1 MVKQHNAL
9 RMTALAGLLW
19 GAGLLNA
26 NAMTLGNQTVRSGAG
41 QPLQADIQ
49 VTDVTPDEANGLSVS
64 LAPQEV
70 FNLTGVSYAPALADL
85 RLGLTKVGPSHYVI
99 HVSTRQP
106 VASPFLD
113 LVIVLDW
120 RSGRQTS
127 PYTLL
132 INQSAEQTRRGSAAI
147 VAPSAAPSETGAT
160 PRGTRPSGAT
170 AGQEG
175 KRYVVERGDT
185 LSELAAQFASEV
197 PGVTSAQMMAAL
209 YNANRGAFIDGN
221 SNLLKAGATL
231 QLPSSGAVQAVSPQ
245 AASRFVAESRAQFQA
260 YRARLAESATKQRPQ
275 TAGRSAGGT
284 IEKQAPAAAPAASGD
299 ELTLSRPEQ
308 GLKAGNTAEDSIA
321 RDKAIAEAKGRVQAL
336 EKNVGELQK
345 LLALKKQQAAQQA
358 TAQSGA
364 SASAAAAAGEAASSA
379 AASEPTASQPT
390 AAPAVA
396 SQAPAAVA
404 GAHQKKGAPALS
416 WDALK
421 RNPYLWPGVALLV
434 LLLAILW
441 FMTRRRA
448 QPETPVGQEGPYD
461 AGDDGSHGAT
471 ADATAGGDTDKTM
484 NERIAQRMEKV
495 SSEKDVALA
504 AGALSAGAAL
514 ERLVA
519 ETEKAPRPTPPTMP
533 VNGVAQMVG
542 DIDLSLPG
550 HADELVRTEAH
561 TDKPIVS
568 PDEAPWGT
576 VNFTMAPVGDVAA
589 TASSPVAPDDSQVLH
604 DESATPFAAPEHEEA
619 PSLKPLSFDL
629 SGFDLDL
636 KGASEGDAA
645 QSSPAHAPLA
655 DTIQTKL
662 ELANAYLAIGDK
674 AGARELLEE
683 VLRDGDAAAQA
694 EARKRMAALG

>member
-1 MVKQHNAL
+1 MVKQRNAL
-9 RMTALAGLLW
+9 RMTALAALLW
-19 GAGLLNA
+19 GAGLLSA

-49 VTDVTPDEANGLSVS
+49 VTDVTPAEASGLSVS
-64 LAPQEV
+64 LAPREV
-70 FNLTGVSYAPALADL
+70 FNLTGVNYAPALADL
-85 RLGLTKVGPSHYVI
+85 KLGLTQTGPGHYVI
-99 HVSTRQP
+99 HVSTSQP

-132 INQSAEQTRRGSAAI
+132 INKSAEQSRGRGAAI
-147 VAPSAAPSETGAT
+147 VAPTAPSETGAVAQSA
-160 PRGTRPSGAT
+160 GSSAAT
-170 AGQEG
+170 ARQAG

-185 LSELAAQFASEV
+185 LSDLAAKFASEV

-209 YNANRGAFIDGN
+209 YNANRGAFIGGN
-221 SNLLKAGATL
+221 SNLLKAGAAL
-231 QLPSSGAVQAVSPQ
+231 QLPPDGAVQAVSPQ

-260 YRARLAESATKQRPQ
+260 YRARLAESAAKQHTQ
-275 TAGRSAGGT
+275 AAGRSAGGT
-284 IEKQAPAAAPAASGD
+284 IEKQAPAVAPTASGD
-299 ELTLSRPEQ
+299 ELTLSRPEH
-308 GLKAGNTAEDSIA
+308 GLKAGNTPEDRIA
-321 RDKAIAEAKGRVQAL
+321 REKAIDEAKGRVQAL

-345 LLALKKQQAAQQA
+345 LLALKKKQAAEQA
-358 TAQSGA
+358 DAQSGA
-364 SASAAAAAGEAASSA
+364 SAAAAGGAAASSA
-379 AASEPTASQPT
+379 MASQPAASLST
-390 AAPAVA
+390 AVPAAA
-396 SQAPAAVA
+396 SQAPASVVA
-404 GAHQKKGAPALS
+404 AREKKGAPALP
-416 WDALK
+416 WYALK
-421 RNPYLWPGVALLV
+421 RNPYLWPGAALLV

-448 QPETPVGQEGPYD
+448 QPQAPVGQEGPYD
-461 AGDDGSHGAT
+461 AGGDDSHAAH
-471 ADATAGGDTDKTM
+471 ADAVADGDTHKTM
-484 NERIAQRMEKV
+484 NERITQRMESV
-495 SSEKDVALA
+495 SSESKVALA

-519 ETEKAPRPTPPTMP
+519 ETEKAPRPAPPSVQ
-533 VNGVAQMVG
+533 VNGVAQLVG

-550 HADELVRTEAH
+550 HADESVRTEAH

-576 VNFTMAPVGDVAA
+576 VNFTMAPAGDAA
-589 TASSPVAPDDSQVLH
+589 AAPPSPVSPDDAHALR
-604 DESATPFAAPEHEEA
+604 DEPATPFAGPEHEEA
-619 PSLKPLSFDL
+619 QSLKPLSFDL

-636 KGASEGDAA
+636 KGASESDAIQA
-645 QSSPAHAPLA
+645 GPAHAPLA

-683 VLRDGDAAAQA
+683 VLRDGDAAAQS
-694 EARKRMAALG
+694 EARKRMVTLG

>member
-1 MVKQHNAL
+1 MVKQLDAL
-9 RMTALAGLLW
+9 RMTALAALLW
-19 GAGLLNA
+19 GAGLLSA

-49 VTDVTPDEANGLSVS
+49 VTDVTPVEANGLSVS
-64 LAPQEV
+64 LAPREV
-70 FNLTGVSYAPALADL
+70 FNLTGVNYASALTDL
-85 RLGLTKVGPSHYVI
+85 KLGLTKAGPGHYVI
-99 HVSTRQP
+99 HVSTSQP

-132 INQSAEQTRRGSAAI
+132 INQSAEQTRGRGATI
-147 VAPSAAPSETGAT
+147 VAPSTA
-160 PRGTRPSGAT
+160 PSGAGAT
-170 AGQEG
+170 TQGAPSSAASTGQAG

-185 LSELAAQFASEV
+185 LSDLAAKFASEV

-209 YNANRGAFIDGN
+209 YNANRGAFIGGN
-221 SNLLKAGATL
+221 SNLLKAGAAL
-231 QLPSSGAVQAVSPQ
+231 QLPSDGTVQAVSPQ

-260 YRARLAESATKQRPQ
+260 YRARLAESAAKQHTQ
-275 TAGRSAGGT
+275 AAGRSAGGT
-284 IEKQAPAAAPAASGD
+284 IEKQAPATAPTAPGD

-308 GLKAGNTAEDSIA
+308 GPKAGNTPEDRIA
-321 RDKAIAEAKGRVQAL
+321 REKAIDEAKGRVQAL

-345 LLALKKQQAAQQA
+345 LLALKKKQAGEQAA
-358 TAQSGA
+358 AQSGA
-364 SASAAAAAGEAASSA
+364 SAPAAGVA
-379 AASEPTASQPT
+379 AASTAVASQPAASQST
-390 AAPAVA
+390 AVPAAA
-396 SQAPAAVA
+396 SQAPASVVA
-404 GAHQKKGAPALS
+404 AGEKKGAPALS

-421 RNPYLWPGVALLV
+421 RNPYLWPGAALLV

-448 QPETPVGQEGPYD
+448 QPQAPVGQEGPYD
-461 AGDDGSHGAT
+461 AGGDDSHAAH
-471 ADATAGGDTDKTM
+471 ADAVANGDAHKTM
-484 NERIAQRMEKV
+484 NERITQRMEKV
-495 SSEKDVALA
+495 SSEKNVALA
-504 AGALSAGAAL
+504 AGALSAEAAL

-519 ETEKAPRPTPPTMP
+519 ETEKAPRPTPSSMP
-533 VNGVAQMVG
+533 VNGVAQLVG

-550 HADELVRTEAH
+550 HADESVRTEAH

-576 VNFTMAPVGDVAA
+576 VNFTMAPAGEAA
-589 TASSPVAPDDSQVLH
+589 GAASSPVSPDDAQALR
-604 DESATPFAAPEHEEA
+604 DEPATPFAVPERDEA

-636 KGASEGDAA
+636 KGASEADTA
-645 QSSPAHAPLA
+645 QAGPAHAPLA

-662 ELANAYLAIGDK
+662 ELANAYVAIGDK

-694 EARKRMAALG
+694 EARKRMATLG